1 MKKEKLLQ
9 SKEEELAK
17 MQGSKM
23 NLMSRKILEK
33 R

>member
-9 SKEEELAK
+9 GKEEELAK

-23 NLMSRKILEK
+23 NSMSRKILEK